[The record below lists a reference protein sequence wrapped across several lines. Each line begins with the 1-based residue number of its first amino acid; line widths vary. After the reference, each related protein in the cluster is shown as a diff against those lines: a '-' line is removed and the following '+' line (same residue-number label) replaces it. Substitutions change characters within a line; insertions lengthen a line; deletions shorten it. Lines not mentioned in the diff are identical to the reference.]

1 MAAEMKPEHI
11 AAMDTNILFQKYT
24 INEVKDTEKR
34 VRSDIERKK
43 EDLRQM
49 VGERYRDL
57 IEAADTIRQMKN
69 SANNVGQ
76 AVSSMDKYCQ
86 QLQKNKKNHA
96 RENMEAAKKKEHDAF
111 YSIAAEIKLL
121 LDMPERIWSSLEA
134 DELLSAARLYLLSHH
149 IMSSLHLDSP
159 SPPPSAQSLLAF
171 FPILSRQWSYISHFK
186 VAILQNARNM
196 LKKPDATEKA
206 TAEALCS
213 IVLLEDTSPRQ
224 VFTEYLLAKTN
235 TIQQLCHPGQQGGSI
250 KAHVCGVVQLIVSTV
265 RQMHAVF
272 YSPEAGSFKE
282 QACDQLL
289 TTLHSVSGDG
299 AASVYSLLEPELRN
313 RPFAKHIPSS
323 IAGFCPSLKTLA
335 NPVSQEHLQASCQQ
349 WITTCVE
356 TIHRGVG
363 ELLGYV
369 STIKGLVSIR
379 DAVWDMLAQD
389 GAGTEWNEVCQ
400 HILHREVQVWE
411 EFLRPILLN
420 RSQVII
426 ESQCSSTAELS
437 LQLVTNTLQELGQK
451 NSTERTLMSE
461 HDVAGYVW
469 TEMSSDMP
477 SRSSWFHNKTG
488 EEMGGLAMKAKAFTP
503 RVQSLCKKMD
513 NKLESLLE
521 DMSQYTSVTRH
532 QQDISAGGDSS
543 TDSPPFDKF
552 ADNVH
557 LEKYLQNGCASC
569 VTRLL
574 ECVSAELK
582 SARDVLLN
590 KTAVGMSD
598 SSSTIDKALFLARL
612 CFGLVEICPNLQLCM
627 MGKQLKDGAQDSAR
641 VLHKQGSWRGVS
653 KMQGTMP
660 PLDENSPWGKLRS
673 QLFATA
679 EIGHRLWAEHTSGWL
694 VDQFSSALRDSSPA
708 ALLMSATNWEEME
721 IQEETEAGKSVQ
733 SKIRLPAQASWYVQS
748 MLFLLCR
755 EVNRVGGHA
764 LSRSIIHEVVQQ
776 TCAGVL
782 TAYEAL
788 LQDSATLP
796 QARALQLVFDLR
808 YITNMLSARG
818 PDSQAYRAQAD
829 RVMRLLEKIETH
841 IDPFDL
847 DVFTPHLSKAL
858 DRLTQRCSVMLGV
871 TTSPD
876 RHLAAGR
883 PPGSTGQQEQHNVLP
898 LPPPIPRFSLLP
910 INTRTDSS
918 RLRQSIQV
926 PVPKVQVLPSLSSSV
941 SRDVEESG
949 RLPRAA
955 SPSSLYSRIGA
966 FSTGWLSNIGQG
978 NK

>member
-57 IEAADTIRQMKN
+57 IEAADTIREMKN

-134 DELLSAARLYLLSHH
+134 DELLSAARL
-149 IMSSLHLDSP
+149 
-159 SPPPSAQSLLAF
+159 
-171 FPILSRQWSYISHFK
+171 QWSYISHFK
-186 VAILQNARNM
+186 VAILQ
-196 LKKPDATEKA
+196 A

-213 IVLLEDTSPRQ
+213 IILLEDTSPRQ
-224 VFTEYLLAKTN
+224 VYTEYLLAKTVS
-235 TIQQLCHPGQQGGSI
+235 GSI

-272 YSPEAGSFKE
+272 YSPDADNVKE
-282 QACDQLL
+282 QAACNQLL
-289 TTLHSVSGDG
+289 TTLGSVSGDG
-299 AASVYSLLEPELRN
+299 AAPVYSLLEPELRN
-313 RPFAKHIPSS
+313 RP
-323 IAGFCPSLKTLA
+323 
-335 NPVSQEHLQASCQQ
+335 
-349 WITTCVE
+349 CVE

-369 STIKGLVSIR
+369 STIKGLVAIR

-389 GAGTEWNEVCQ
+389 GAGMEWSVICQ
-400 HILHREVQVWE
+400 HILRREVLVWE

-420 RSQVII
+420 RSKVII
-426 ESQCSSTAELS
+426 ESQCNSTAELS

-451 NSTERTLMSE
+451 NSSERSLMSE

-477 SRSSWFHNKTG
+477 SRSSWFHKTG

-503 RVQSLCKKMD
+503 RVQSLCKKLD
-513 NKLESLLE
+513 SKLECLLE
-521 DMSQYTSVTRH
+521 DVSQYTSVSQS
-532 QQDISAGGDSS
+532 QQDRGAAGDSS
-543 TDSPPFDKF
+543 TADPPFDKF

-557 LEKYLQNGCASC
+557 LEKYLQNGCTSC
-569 VTRLL
+569 ITRLL
-574 ECVSAELK
+574 ECVSTELK
-582 SARDVLLN
+582 SAREVLLN
-590 KTAVGMSD
+590 KTTVGRSN

-612 CFGLVEICPNLQLCM
+612 CSGLVEICPNLQLCM
-627 MGKQLKDGAQDSAR
+627 MGKQSKDATQDSA
-641 VLHKQGSWRGVS
+641 
-653 KMQGTMP
+653 
-660 PLDENSPWGKLRS
+660 
-673 QLFATA
+673 
-679 EIGHRLWAEHTSGWL
+679 RLWAEHTSGWL

-708 ALLMSATNWEEME
+708 ALLMSATNWEEIE

-764 LSRSIIHEVVQQ
+764 LSRCIIHDVVQQ

-782 TAYEAL
+782 SAYEAL

-829 RVMRLLEKIETH
+829 RVMRLLEKIENH

-918 RLRQSIQV
+918 KPRQTIDV
-926 PVPKVQVLPSLSSSV
+926 PVPKVQVLPSLSSSG
-941 SRDVEESG
+941 SRDVEETG

>member
-57 IEAADTIRQMKN
+57 IEAADTIREMKN

-121 LDMPERIWSSLEA
+121 LDMPEKIWSSLEA
-134 DELLSAARLYLLSHH
+134 DELLSAARLYLLSRH
-149 IMSSLHLDSP
+149 IMTSLHLDSP
-159 SPPPSAQSLLAF
+159 SPPPSTQSLLTF

-186 VAILQNARNM
+186 VAILKNARNM
-196 LKKPDATEKA
+196 LKNPDATEKA

-213 IVLLEDTSPRQ
+213 IILLEDTSPRQ

-235 TIQQLCHPGQQGGSI
+235 TVQQLCHPGQQGGSI

-272 YSPEAGSFKE
+272 YSPEAGSIKE

-289 TTLHSVSGDG
+289 TTLGSVSGDR
-299 AASVYSLLEPELRN
+299 AAPVYTLLETELRN
-313 RPFAKHIPSS
+313 RPFAKHIPSR
-323 IAGFCPSLKTLA
+323 IAEFCPSLKTLA

-369 STIKGLVSIR
+369 STIKGLVAIR

-389 GAGTEWNEVCQ
+389 GAGIKWSEVCQ
-400 HILHREVQVWE
+400 HILHRDVLVWE
-411 EFLRPILLN
+411 EFLRPILIN

-437 LQLVTNTLQELGQK
+437 LQLVTNTLQELAHK
-451 NSTERTLMSE
+451 TNTERTLLSE
-461 HDVAGYVW
+461 HNVAGYVW
-469 TEMSSDMP
+469 TEVSSDMP
-477 SRSSWFHNKTG
+477 SRSSWFHSKTG
-488 EEMGGLAMKAKAFTP
+488 EELGGLAMKAKAFTP

-513 NKLESLLE
+513 SRLESLLE
-521 DMSQYTSVTRH
+521 DVSQYTSVTQHHR
-532 QQDISAGGDSS
+532 DISTGGDSS
-543 TDSPPFDKF
+543 TDPPPFDKF
-552 ADNVH
+552 ADNIH
-557 LEKYLQNGCASC
+557 LEKYLQNGCTSC
-569 VTRLL
+569 ITRLQGKGQDFPHQQL
-574 ECVSAELK
+574 GECSWG
-582 SARDVLLN
+582 
-590 KTAVGMSD
+590 T
-598 SSSTIDKALFLARL
+598 TQCFLH
-612 CFGLVEICPNLQLCM
+612 VNLQ
-627 MGKQLKDGAQDSAR
+627 
-641 VLHKQGSWRGVS
+641 
-653 KMQGTMP
+653 MP

-679 EIGHRLWAEHTSGWL
+679 DIGHRLWAEHTSGWL
-694 VDQFSSALRDSSPA
+694 VDQFSSALKDSSPA

-764 LSRSIIHEVVQQ
+764 LSRSVIHEVVQQ

-829 RVMRLLEKIETH
+829 RVMRLLEKIENH

-898 LPPPIPRFSLLP
+898 LPPPIPKFTLLP
-910 INTRTDSS
+910 ITSRTDSS
-918 RLRQSIQV
+918 KPRQTIEV
-926 PVPKVQVLPSLSSSV
+926 PVPKVQVLPSLSSSG

>member
-1 MAAEMKPEHI
+1 MPSG
-11 AAMDTNILFQKYT
+11 YT
-24 INEVKDTEKR
+24 
-34 VRSDIERKK
+34 SC
-43 EDLRQM
+43 
-49 VGERYRDL
+49 VGETVSVSVPLAPSFFLYMLASFFVLGDIWLSCLQLAAFGKLCHPGENLSRRPCSDGKATRRGRRLRLSGRHCLHACGLRY
-57 IEAADTIRQMKN
+57 MN
-69 SANNVGQ
+69 M
-76 AVSSMDKYCQ
+76 AVKLFDVDIINYLFSC
-86 QLQKNKKNHA
+86 LA
-96 RENMEAAKKKEHDAF
+96 TPKEHDAF

-121 LDMPERIWSSLEA
+121 LDMPEKIWSSLEA
-134 DELLSAARLYLLSHH
+134 DELLSAARLYLLSRH
-149 IMSSLHLDSP
+149 IMTSLHLDSP
-159 SPPPSAQSLLAF
+159 SPPPSTQSLLTF

-186 VAILQNARNM
+186 VAILKNARNM
-196 LKKPDATEKA
+196 LKNPDATEKA

-213 IVLLEDTSPRQ
+213 IILLEDTSPRQ
-224 VFTEYLLAKTN
+224 VFTEYLLAKTSLHKMFMLF
-235 TIQQLCHPGQQGGSI
+235 TPWPAGGSI

-272 YSPEAGSFKE
+272 YSPEAGSIKE

-289 TTLHSVSGDG
+289 TTLGSVSGDR
-299 AASVYSLLEPELRN
+299 AAPVYTLLETELRN
-313 RPFAKHIPSS
+313 RPFAKHIPSR
-323 IAGFCPSLKTLA
+323 IAEFCPSLKTLA

-369 STIKGLVSIR
+369 STIKGLVAIR

-389 GAGTEWNEVCQ
+389 GAGIKWSEVCQ
-400 HILHREVQVWE
+400 HILHRDVLVWE
-411 EFLRPILLN
+411 EFLRPILIN

-437 LQLVTNTLQELGQK
+437 LQLVTNTLQELAHK
-451 NSTERTLMSE
+451 TNTERTLLSE
-461 HDVAGYVW
+461 HNVAGYVW
-469 TEMSSDMP
+469 TEVSSDMP
-477 SRSSWFHNKTG
+477 SRSSWFHSKTG
-488 EEMGGLAMKAKAFTP
+488 EELGGLAMKAKAFTP

-513 NKLESLLE
+513 SRLESLLE
-521 DMSQYTSVTRH
+521 DVSQYTSVTQHHR
-532 QQDISAGGDSS
+532 DISTGGDSS
-543 TDSPPFDKF
+543 TDPPPFDKF
-552 ADNVH
+552 ADNIH
-557 LEKYLQNGCASC
+557 LEKYLQNGCTSC
-569 VTRLL
+569 ITR
-574 ECVSAELK
+574 
-582 SARDVLLN
+582 
-590 KTAVGMSD
+590 
-598 SSSTIDKALFLARL
+598 ALFLARL
-612 CFGLVEICPNLQLCM
+612 CAGLVEICPNLQLCM
-627 MGKQLKDGAQDSAR
+627 MGKQLKDGTQDSAR

-679 EIGHRLWAEHTSGWL
+679 DIGHRLWAEHTSGWL
-694 VDQFSSALRDSSPA
+694 VDQFSSALKDSSPA

-764 LSRSIIHEVVQQ
+764 LSRSVIHEVVQQ

-829 RVMRLLEKIETH
+829 RVMRLLEKIENH

-898 LPPPIPRFSLLP
+898 LPPPIPKFTLLP
-910 INTRTDSS
+910 ITSRTDSS
-918 RLRQSIQV
+918 KPRQTIEV
-926 PVPKVQVLPSLSSSV
+926 PVPKVQVLPSLSSSG

>member
-57 IEAADTIRQMKN
+57 IEAADTIREMKN

-149 IMSSLHLDSP
+149 IMTSLHLDSP
-159 SPPPSAQSLLAF
+159 SPPPSTQTLLAF

-186 VAILQNARNM
+186 VAILQ
-196 LKKPDATEKA
+196 
-206 TAEALCS
+206 
-213 IVLLEDTSPRQ
+213 
-224 VFTEYLLAKTN
+224 Y
-235 TIQQLCHPGQQGGSI
+235 
-250 KAHVCGVVQLIVSTV
+250 
-265 RQMHAVF
+265 
-272 YSPEAGSFKE
+272 
-282 QACDQLL
+282 
-289 TTLHSVSGDG
+289 
-299 AASVYSLLEPELRN
+299 
-313 RPFAKHIPSS
+313 SS
-323 IAGFCPSLKTLA
+323 IAEFCPSLKTLA
-335 NPVSQEHLQASCQQ
+335 NPVSQEHLQASCQK

-363 ELLGYV
+363 ELLGYI
-369 STIKGLVSIR
+369 STIKGLVAIR
-379 DAVWDMLAQD
+379 DAVWDMLARD
-389 GAGTEWNEVCQ
+389 GAGMEWSVICQ
-400 HILHREVQVWE
+400 HILRREVLVWE

-420 RSQVII
+420 RSKVII
-426 ESQCSSTAELS
+426 ESQCNSTAELS

-451 NSTERTLMSE
+451 NSSERSLMSE

-477 SRSSWFHNKTG
+477 SRSSWFHKTG

-503 RVQSLCKKMD
+503 RVQSLCKKLD
-513 NKLESLLE
+513 SKLECLLE
-521 DMSQYTSVTRH
+521 DVSQYTSVSQS
-532 QQDISAGGDSS
+532 QQDRGAAGDSS
-543 TDSPPFDKF
+543 TADPPFDKF

-557 LEKYLQNGCASC
+557 LEKYLQNGCTSC
-569 VTRLL
+569 ITRLL
-574 ECVSAELK
+574 ECVSTELK
-582 SARDVLLN
+582 SAREVLLN
-590 KTAVGMSD
+590 KTAVGMSN

-612 CFGLVEICPNLQLCM
+612 CSGLVEICPNLQLCM
-627 MGKQLKDGAQDSAR
+627 MGKQSKDATQDSAR

-673 QLFATA
+673 KLFSTA
-679 EIGHRLWAEHTSGWL
+679 DIGHRLWAEHTSGWL

-708 ALLMSATNWEEME
+708 ALLMSATNWEEIE

-733 SKIRLPAQASWYVQS
+733 SKIRLPVQASWYVQS

-764 LSRSIIHEVVQQ
+764 LSRCIIHDVVQQ

-782 TAYEAL
+782 SAYEAL

-829 RVMRLLEKIETH
+829 RVMRLLEKIENH

-918 RLRQSIQV
+918 KPRQTIDV
-926 PVPKVQVLPSLSSSV
+926 PVPKVQVLPSLSSSG
-941 SRDVEESG
+941 SRDVEETG